1 MKDKKRYS
9 EAFKLKVMEELR
21 DGKWKTVAEAA
32 EKYVVSAPTV
42 SYLMKQLGFEHLK
55 GRIIYVKTTSEVD
68 EIKRLKDEN
77 RKLRSM
83 LADEIIDHKIDEV
96 ARRIACKRL
105 DTTPEELKKKHA
117 GK

>member
-32 EKYVVSAPTV
+32 EKYGVSASAV
-42 SYLMKQLGFEHLK
+42 SYWMKRLGFEHLK

-96 ARRIACKRL
+96 ALRIACKRL
-105 DTTPEELKKKHA
+105 DA
-117 GK
+117 